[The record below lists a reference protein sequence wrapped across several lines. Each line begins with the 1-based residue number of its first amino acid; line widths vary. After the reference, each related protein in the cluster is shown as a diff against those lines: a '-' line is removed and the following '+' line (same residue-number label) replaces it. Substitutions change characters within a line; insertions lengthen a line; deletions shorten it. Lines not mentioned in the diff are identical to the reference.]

1 MVPNPEPTQLDT
13 ARLIDEMA
21 QEYGRLWAALVQMRV
36 GARQQAE
43 RIAVLEAA
51 VREAQAPA
59 VDVES

>member
-1 MVPNPEPTQLDT
+1 
-13 ARLIDEMA
+13 MA